1 MNKNKLN
8 HLYFLHVLIPP
19 DPLLLQ
25 AKEGGVQRFAPHCE
39 AERGGGEFML
49 LNKIIPGC
57 IYPELTFQF
66 IVRIRIFSLYFGER
80 FKISETE
87 DV

>member
-1 MNKNKLN
+1 
-8 HLYFLHVLIPP
+8 LH
-19 DPLLLQ
+19 
-25 AKEGGVQRFAPHCE
+25 AKEGGVQLFAPLCE
-39 AERGGGEFML
+39 AERGWGEFIL
-49 LNKIIPGC
+49 LNNTRC